1 MSTGLRSF
9 IPYTLWRHG
18 WKYTKP
24 KYYRHLI
31 HRHLKQNPTASAKSI
46 QTLFTNGIQQ
56 YHEDIKFNADTVWSD
71 GSFATIVGSIRQGIA
86 KDIDDIKPHKFATN
100 HLQAA
105 RELHDFFDG
114 ITEDDT
120 IKILN
125 KYCHLYLPKGS
136 VKYGDCILAIKT
148 VGEMLTSLTA
158 RYRSKVAQ
166 IAKQTI
172 LTSLART
179 DANGHILNNE
189 FIRNLNNNKIEKS
202 LVQKISQIRT
212 KYDSNESLYLYD
224 RKFDSKYKEFNKT
237 LPAIKEC
244 ILQYFTD
251 KTSPSPHAQDTVIID
266 HTTGDKPGFKPE
278 HRIQSIQGTAI
289 QFYAD
294 WITDEGNRICSQYN
308 QPLPSYT
315 TFYGLMPV
323 WVKISDQGQGQDK

>member
-56 YHEDIKFNADTVWSD
+56 YHEDIKFNADTGWSD
-71 GSFATIVGSIRQGIA
+71 GYFATIVGSIRQGIA
-86 KDIDDIKPHKFATN
+86 KDMDDIKPHKFATN

-105 RELHDFFDG
+105 RELHKFFDG

-172 LTSLART
+172 LTSL
-179 DANGHILNNE
+179 
-189 FIRNLNNNKIEKS
+189 
-202 LVQKISQIRT
+202 
-212 KYDSNESLYLYD
+212 
-224 RKFDSKYKEFNKT
+224 
-237 LPAIKEC
+237 
-244 ILQYFTD
+244 
-251 KTSPSPHAQDTVIID
+251 
-266 HTTGDKPGFKPE
+266 
-278 HRIQSIQGTAI
+278 
-289 QFYAD
+289 
-294 WITDEGNRICSQYN
+294 
-308 QPLPSYT
+308 
-315 TFYGLMPV
+315 
-323 WVKISDQGQGQDK
+323 